1 MINKGLVSY
10 RDPESAP
17 GRGQKTLN
25 VTRDMDLT
33 KMFVKCLRELADPK
47 GSTLTRIEGRIR
59 NMYIV
64 QVASDYFKACLIYF
78 DESSRNKQ
86 FSQIRSLYTFRKA
99 IKITRENICILVDVH
114 Y

>member
-1 MINKGLVSY
+1 
-10 RDPESAP
+10 
-17 GRGQKTLN
+17 
-25 VTRDMDLT
+25 
-33 KMFVKCLRELADPK
+33 
-47 GSTLTRIEGRIR
+47 
-59 NMYIV
+59 MYIV

-99 IKITRENICILVDVH
+99 IKITLENICILVDVH